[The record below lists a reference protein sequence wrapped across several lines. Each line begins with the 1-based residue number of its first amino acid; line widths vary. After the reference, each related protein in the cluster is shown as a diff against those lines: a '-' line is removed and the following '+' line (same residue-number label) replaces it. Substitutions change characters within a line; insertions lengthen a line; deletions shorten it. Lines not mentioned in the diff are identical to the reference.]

1 MIEAGGCA
9 AQMRSAAAWRQHIQG
24 KSVALEPLIHAS
36 LQPEAPPPGWTLPV
50 ARPLHGVRV
59 LDLTRILAGP
69 IATRFLA
76 GLGADV
82 LRIDPYGWDE
92 PGVEHEV
99 MLGKRSARLNLTNAH
114 DRHTFEHLLR
124 NADVIVHGY
133 RAGALDKL
141 GYGAEER
148 RALAP
153 GLIDV
158 CLNAYGWSGP
168 WRTRRGFDS
177 LVQMSCGLA
186 EAGMVWRSASLPVPL
201 PVQALDHA
209 TGYLM
214 AAAVLTGIG
223 QRLSRGTGYHARLS
237 LARTAQL
244 LLAHPCSA
252 DYRPEPLA
260 PAGTADEN
268 PETELTY
275 WGAAQRLRAPLSLQG
290 TALQW
295 ALPATTLGTS
305 QPEWLRR

>member
-1 MIEAGGCA
+1 M
-9 AQMRSAAAWRQHIQG
+9 
-24 KSVALEPLIHAS
+24 
-36 LQPEAPPPGWTLPV
+36 
-50 ARPLHGVRV
+50 
-59 LDLTRILAGP
+59 
-69 IATRFLA
+69 
-76 GLGADV
+76 
-82 LRIDPYGWDE
+82 
-92 PGVEHEV
+92 
-99 MLGKRSARLNLTNAH
+99 
-114 DRHTFEHLLR
+114 
-124 NADVIVHGY
+124 IVHGY
-133 RAGALDKL
+133 RAGALEKL

-214 AAAVLTGIG
+214 AAAVLTGMG

-252 DYRPEPLA
+252 DYRPEPLT